1 MLIGV
6 VNSSDAFEITSL
18 RSAYGSEAY
27 DYGGGI
33 CDTARI
39 ETDVNVSDIE
49 WKKNGNVV
57 GISQNVDSTQAS
69 FSISGL
75 TGHLHGNRYTIEAVA
90 WFLDDEETWH
100 DDTQSYDITVY
111 KPISRSIPDG
121 VRDVLF
127 VSAYV
132 EIRKQTY
139 DPALGVMNF
148 GYYVSAAHQGDDKS
162 ATLKTEY
169 KASFPDL
176 GIEEKREADRGTIT
190 KIRSYFSDSGSLSA
204 TLTGGESGQEYGGE
218 AYVRLIVE
226 ADEGSD
232 HYHLTNTMQCRH
244 R

>member
-1 MLIGV
+1 MPLNRFV
-6 VNSSDAFEITSL
+6 KSEL

-57 GISQNVDSTQAS
+57 GISQNVNSTQAS

-75 TGHLHGNRYTIEAVA
+75 TGDLFGNQYTIEAVA
-90 WFLDDEETWH
+90 WFLDDEGTWH
-100 DDTQSYDITVY
+100 SDTESYDITVY
-111 KPISRSIPDG
+111 KPISKSIPDG
-121 VRDVLF
+121 DRHVLF

-139 DPALGVMNF
+139 DQASGVMNF
-148 GYYVSAAHQGDDKS
+148 GYYVSAAHQGGDKS

-190 KIRSYFSDSGSLSA
+190 KLRSYFSDSGSLSA
-204 TLTGGESGQEYGGE
+204 TLSGGWAGVSYGGE
-218 AYVRLIVE
+218 AYVRLIVDSNDGR
-226 ADEGSD
+226 DE
-232 HYHLTNTMQCRH
+232 YHLTNTRSCEH
-244 R
+244 P